1 MLESLLVHTM
11 MKRRRLMEEP
21 TAPAADRVDPLED
34 LKNLKSIGALLLV
47 GSTF

>member
-1 MLESLLVHTM
+1 M

-34 LKNLKSIGALLLV
+34 LKKSQEHRRTAARWVDILMGPI
-47 GSTF
+47 